1 MTIRRVI
8 ITAACSAA
16 LISPQF
22 LLAQTDTSMRMP
34 MRSSTSAQ
42 DSTQRANAARQARAT
57 SQQRIRVQK
66 GEAAGTLDLRADSLA
81 AAERARADS
90 VSRAQQYTRDS
101 LITAD
106 RARMDSMAAVA
117 RLRAD
122 SVARAEAF
130 RRDSVTRADSITAA
144 AEAWRK
150 EQERYRLGNN
160 GWYVGIGGGL
170 SVPTNDFKH
179 LGYNSGLNV
188 HVPIGWHRPNSA
200 LGLRMD
206 LSYNRF
212 SGRTFTNDAPVGSAV
227 TLQNPN
233 PQVLSATMNVT
244 LATPLSL
251 LRNVR
256 LYGVAGAG
264 LYHFRSFGGNS
275 ALGAFLGNDVLE
287 NNEAS
292 NKSTRNKLGA
302 QGGAGLDWTV
312 GTSSIYLESRVVNVF
327 ADRDDNVAFRDF
339 FGDRSGSLR
348 WVPIVLGV
356 KIR

>member
-8 ITAACSAA
+8 FAAACSAA
-16 LISPQF
+16 LTLPQ
-22 LLAQTDTSMRMP
+22 LLQAQTDTSMRMP
-34 MRSSTSAQ
+34 SRSTTSAQ
-42 DSTQRANAARQARAT
+42 DSTQRATAARQARAT

-66 GEAAGTLDLRADSLA
+66 GEAAGTLDLRADSIA

-90 VSRAQQYTRDS
+90 VNRALQYSRDS
-101 LITAD
+101 MMTAD
-106 RARMDSMAAVA
+106 RARSDSVAAAA
-117 RLRAD
+117 RVRAD
-122 SVARAEAF
+122 SVSRAEAF
-130 RRDSVTRADSITAA
+130 RRDSVTRADSIAAA
-144 AEAWRK
+144 AEAWRL

-170 SVPTNDFKH
+170 SIPTNDFKN
-179 LGYNSGLNV
+179 LGYNSGLGV
-188 HVPIGWHRPNSA
+188 HVPIGWHRPNSL
-200 LGLRMD
+200 LGLRLD
-206 LSYNRF
+206 VSYNRF
-212 SGRTFTNDAPVGSAV
+212 SGRTFTNDAPIGSAV

-244 LATPLSL
+244 IATPLSL

-287 NNEAS
+287 TNEAN

-312 GTSSIYLESRVVNVF
+312 GTSSIYLESRLVNVF

-339 FGDRSGSLR
+339 YGDRSGSLR